1 MAPEDTLVVNYE
13 KLIGRLTERACQIV
27 GGVRP
32 VVPEYVVDG
41 LGKSPV
47 DFAFDVIELYLT
59 EKLSFTGD
67 ENALFAFLAE
77 VMGHDILDELRSSAR
92 KTTVKVSPLSGT
104 KQDDGRPAPGL
115 DDFDSGFSV
124 DKLVEGELLK
134 QRLYALLEGVEP
146 ELYDMV
152 YAIFEFDVLTPR
164 DIADILN
171 TTSSDIQNRKKRLR
185 TLLGRQDF
193 CAMPKEVPDEH

>member
-1 MAPEDTLVVNYE
+1 VAPEDTLVVNYE
-13 KLIGRLTERACQIV
+13 KLIGRLTERACHII

-47 DFAFDVIELYLT
+47 DFALDVIELYLT
-59 EKLSFTGD
+59 GKLSFAGD
-67 ENALFAFLAE
+67 EDALFAFLAE
-77 VMGHDILDELRSSAR
+77 VMGHDILDGLRSSAR
-92 KTTVKVSPLSGT
+92 KTTVKVSPLSST
-104 KQDDGRPAPGL
+104 KQDDGRLAPGL

-152 YAIFEFDVLTPR
+152 YAIFEFDVLAPR
-164 DIADILN
+164 DIAVILN
-171 TTSSDIQNRKKRLR
+171 TTSSDIQNRKKRLKN
-185 TLLGRQDF
+185 LLDRQDF
-193 CAMPKEVPDEH
+193 CTVPKEVPDEH

>member
-1 MAPEDTLVVNYE
+1 VAPEDTLVVNYE
-13 KLIGRLTERACQIV
+13 KLIGRLTERACHII

-47 DFAFDVIELYLT
+47 DFALDVIELYLT
-59 EKLSFTGD
+59 GKLSFAGD
-67 ENALFAFLAE
+67 EDALFAFLAE
-77 VMGHDILDELRSSAR
+77 VMGHDILDRLRSSAR
-92 KTTVKVSPLSGT
+92 KTTVKVSPLSST
-104 KQDDGRPAPGL
+104 KQDDGRLAPGL

-152 YAIFEFDVLTPR
+152 YAIFEFDVLAPR
-164 DIADILN
+164 DIAVILN
-171 TTSSDIQNRKKRLR
+171 TTSSDIQNRKKRLKN
-185 TLLGRQDF
+185 LLDRQDF
-193 CAMPKEVPDEH
+193 CTVPKEVPDEH